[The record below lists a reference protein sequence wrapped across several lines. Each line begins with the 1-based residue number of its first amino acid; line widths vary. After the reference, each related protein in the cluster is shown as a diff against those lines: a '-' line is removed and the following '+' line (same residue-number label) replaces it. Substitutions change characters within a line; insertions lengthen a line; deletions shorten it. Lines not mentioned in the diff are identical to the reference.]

1 MVKSTPIQSLKF
13 VKLQKANIL
22 SLAVTFLFSFHFS
35 PMDGSLNYQ
44 VAWPYHSDVEWR
56 IRAKHVPYLCSFNV
70 NANCFFLPKET

>member
-44 VAWPYHSDVEWR
+44 VA
-56 IRAKHVPYLCSFNV
+56 
-70 NANCFFLPKET
+70 